1 MGLAVIT
8 VIGQCVGLGSEEQ
21 IRLHTKK
28 LMKLTYLMSAIWNA
42 IILATLP
49 LTLRMYNISPD
60 AYSLALKL
68 IIIHN
73 GCAIFIWPASFTMP
87 NVLKA
92 ANDVKFTMCIA
103 LFSMFT
109 FRLLLSYIIGLKLGM
124 GAIGVWI
131 AMIVDW
137 VFRAVAF
144 CLRYRGKRWLSYSIY
159 KKTRN
164 RQKQNKFDPAVV
176 FTAGSDYITA

>member
-1 MGLAVIT
+1 
-8 VIGQCVGLGSEEQ
+8 
-21 IRLHTKK
+21 
-28 LMKLTYLMSAIWNA
+28 
-42 IILATLP
+42 
-49 LTLRMYNISPD
+49 
-60 AYSLALKL
+60 
-68 IIIHN
+68 
-73 GCAIFIWPASFTMP
+73 
-87 NVLKA
+87 
-92 ANDVKFTMCIA
+92 
-103 LFSMFT
+103 
-109 FRLLLSYIIGLKLGM
+109 M

-176 FTAGSDYITA
+176 FTAGSDLSRHKNEAVFRLPHFSFNYLLPVIFAISSA